1 MALERSERRLPQI
14 DPSSLVGRAD
24 SEVVGPR
31 ATSAL
36 IDAFRSGLVTA
47 DDILQRTGEL
57 GKTKKKAE
65 LMSLQEQMSPEA
77 QQARGLA
84 RQAQSAQNQ
93 QIVDTAGLAKQAKET
108 ELQAAIWKAQA
119 APGDYELKL
128 NALTRAGISVPV
140 SLEGG
145 LNDAQRAQ
153 IDQEFADLSDYTT
166 QQAMA
171 DQYIKGT
178 DAKDLNLKHTD
189 AAGNVIEEVRPGG
202 MILGPDRQPISP
214 EKFKQAVQYRQTPYN
229 LWKAQGKN
237 KFGNLFGAAGAVTAP
252 AAPVDPAAAARAR
265 AQMVNAGMPS
275 AQAVSIPDSQV
286 VAPRSVSATKPV
298 VSAASI
304 PEVGSITPGGG
315 IVTTTKEA
323 GLDATKPLHETQ
335 VRALNSIA
343 RATSANQVLTNLEA
357 KGFDPTSTVTQ
368 ARLAAYQSGTLGQ
381 LVAKLGQITPD
392 EQAWSSAVN
401 NWSQGILRAESGA
414 AITPKEQAWYE
425 RTFFPVL
432 GDSPEVQQQK
442 KGFRKAI
449 ESSMQQVI
457 SGQMTPTQYEAWR
470 EQLTPT
476 PSASVATS
484 GIGPVVNI
492 PGVGKVQ
499 KLSNG
504 QYRRVP

>member
-1 MALERSERRLPQI
+1 MAQGERRLPLI
-14 DPSSLVGRAD
+14 DPASLVNTQTEIITPNAVAEL
-24 SEVVGPR
+24 SE
-31 ATSAL
+31 
-36 IDAFRSGLVTA
+36 AFRRGIITS
-47 DDILQRTGEL
+47 DDIMQRTGAL
-57 GKTKKKAE
+57 GKERKKAE
-65 LMSLQEQMSPEA
+65 LQSLQEQTSPEA

-84 RQAQSAQNQ
+84 RQAQTAQNQ
-93 QIVDTAGLAKQAKET
+93 QVVDTAGLAKQAKET

-128 NALTRAGISVPV
+128 NALTRAGISIPV

-153 IDQEFADLSDYTT
+153 IDQEFSDLSDYTT

-237 KFGNLFGAAGAVTAP
+237 KFGNLFGPAGQVSSASP
-252 AAPVDPAAAARAR
+252 PIGQVDPEAAARAR

-275 AQAVSIPDSQV
+275 AQAVGIPDAQV
-286 VAPRSVSATKPV
+286 VAPRSVPVAKPV
-298 VSAASI
+298 VSASGI
-304 PEVGSITPGGG
+304 PEVGSVTPGGG

-323 GLDATKPLHETQ
+323 GLDAVKPLHETQ

-343 RATSANQVLTNLEA
+343 RATSANQVLSGLES
-357 KGFDPTSTVTQ
+357 KGFDPTGTITQ
-368 ARLAAYQSGTLGQ
+368 ARIAAYQSGTLGQ
-381 LVAKLGQITPD
+381 LAAKLGQMTPD

-442 KGFRKAI
+442 KGFRNAI

-457 SGQMTPTQYEAWR
+457 SGQMTPTQYESWR
-470 EQLTPT
+470 EQLTPAT
-476 PSASVATS
+476 PPATS
-484 GIGPVVNI
+484 TVVGPVVNI
-492 PGVGKVQ
+492 PGVGRVQ
-499 KLSNG
+499 RLANG
-504 QYRRVP
+504 QYRRVK